1 MGPGIVLSHSIAY
14 AAHSRHRLDIC
25 RPAGAVAAPVVV
37 FFYGG
42 AWRSGNKGL
51 YRYVAKALARR
62 GYVAVVPDYR
72 IYPEV
77 RYPDFLDD
85 AAQALRWVK
94 DNIASFGGDP
104 RKIFVKG
111 HSAGA
116 HIAAMLTFDARWL
129 EKVGLNPGRDIAGLI
144 GLAGPYDYMPL
155 RDETLK
161 LIFGGADRPET
172 QPIFHVAPGAPP
184 ALLITGGR
192 DRLVEPGNS
201 VRLAARL
208 VAAGN
213 AATVKSYR
221 RVGHYIVVAAIAPI
235 LRCFA
240 PVLRDVDEF
249 IAKTLQT
256 PLNASLA
263 NAPAAPASALV
274 DYAAPGT
281 SGAAQAIIR

>member
-1 MGPGIVLSHSIAY
+1 MGTGIVVSHSIAY
-14 AAHSRHRLDIC
+14 AAHSRQRLDIC
-25 RPAGAVAAPVVV
+25 RPAGVAAAPVVV

-72 IYPEV
+72 IYPEA

-85 AAQALRWVK
+85 AAAAVRWVK
-94 DNIASFGGDP
+94 DNIAGFGGDP
-104 RKIFVKG
+104 RKIFLKG

-116 HIAAMLTFDARWL
+116 HIAAMLAIDARWL
-129 EKVGLNPGRDIAGLI
+129 TAVGLDPGRDIAGLI
-144 GLAGPYDYMPL
+144 GLAGPYDYLPL

-161 LIFGGADRPET
+161 IIFGGADRPET

-184 ALLITGGR
+184 ALLITGLR

-201 VRLAARL
+201 ARFAARL
-208 VAAGN
+208 AAAGN
-213 AATVKSYR
+213 AATVKTYR
-221 RVGHYIVVAAIAPI
+221 RVGHYIVVAAIAPVLSI
-235 LRCFA
+235 LA

-256 PLNASLA
+256 PLPAPLPELSAVLA
-263 NAPAAPASALV
+263 ATATPALA
-274 DYAAPGT
+274 D
-281 SGAAQAIIR
+281 